1 MGGSGSDEPIVYS
14 GEEQRLVQAG
24 GGDLVAV
31 GVRDALD
38 EAVQTKPAQVVA
50 GAPGGPGIGVG
61 AEQPGEMGAQVTVG
75 EPVRLQPEGEQ
86 RGEQGLGAW
95 VTEAQRGGVLAVD
108 VDGVVDGA
116 ECVGSGDRVVAD
128 ALDAQ

>member
-38 EAVQTKPAQVVA
+38 EAVQTKPAQVICCAA
-50 GAPGGPGIGVG
+50 GRPGVG
-61 AEQPGEMGAQVTVG
+61 VSPKEPGKVDAQVAVG
-75 EPVRLQPEGEQ
+75 EP
-86 RGEQGLGAW
+86 A
-95 VTEAQRGGVLAVD
+95 
-108 VDGVVDGA
+108 
-116 ECVGSGDRVVAD
+116 RV
-128 ALDAQ
+128 